1 MGELSA
7 RDVVG
12 LLAEEERL
20 RVFAALVLGAA
31 DTGEVERV
39 TGLSA
44 RQVGRALLKLRDGG
58 LVSGMAVRAEVVKA
72 AARGAAEEPES
83 FGYADQRVEG
93 VVRAFVRDGR
103 LVGMPAQAAK
113 RQVVL
118 EHVVQA
124 FEPGVRYGE
133 KEVDVVLR
141 AWCEGGGV
149 DFVTV
154 RRYLVDAGL
163 LSREAGVYWRSGGYT

>member
-1 MGELSA
+1 MTDS
-7 RDVVG
+7 VVG

-20 RVFAALVLGAA
+20 RVFAALVLGAGDA
-31 DTGEVERV
+31 AEVGRV
-39 TGLSA
+39 TGLPA
-44 RQVGRALLKLRDGG
+44 RVVGRALLKLREGG
-58 LVSGMAVRAEVVKA
+58 LVDGFAVRADVIKD
-72 AARGAAEEPES
+72 AARTSAGEAET

-93 VVRAFVRDGR
+93 VLRAFVRDGK
-103 LVGMPAQAAK
+103 LAGMPAHLGK

-118 EHVVQA
+118 EHVVQS
-124 FEPGVRYGE
+124 FEPGVRYPE

-163 LSREAGVYWRSGGYT
+163 LSRDAGEYWRSGGYVG